1 MPFVELDERRI
12 YYEVHGDGF
21 PILCF
26 APGGMR
32 SSLPYWQNM
41 PWDPVQTLAAE
52 FAVILMDQRNAG
64 RSRAPVTA
72 EDGWHSYT
80 ADQLMLLDALKIE
93 RCHLL
98 GACIGGSF
106 ILRLLQAA
114 PERFASAV
122 LAQPIGASG
131 DNRQTFANLFDG
143 WVEEVAERFP
153 DMSDADWATFGQR
166 MFGGDFVYSV
176 SDDLVRRLETPMLV
190 LMGNDVYHP
199 QATSREIAALAPH
212 VTLIEQWKAP
222 EDAVR
227 SAREQTVAFFRE
239 HTP

>member
-1 MPFVELDERRI
+1 MPFVERDEQRI
-12 YYEVHGDGF
+12 YYEIHGDGF

-41 PWDPVQTLAAE
+41 PWDPVQTLASE
-52 FAVILMDQRNAG
+52 FAVIVVDQRNAG
-64 RSRAPVTA
+64 KSRAPVTA
-72 EDGWHSYT
+72 EDGWHSYA
-80 ADQLMLLDALKIE
+80 ADHLTLLDELKIE

-114 PERFASAV
+114 PERFSSAV
-122 LAQPIGASG
+122 LAQPIGASD
-131 DNRQTFANLFDG
+131 DNRKTFADLFDG
-143 WVEEVAERFP
+143 WVEEVAGRFP
-153 DMSDADWATFGQR
+153 DMGAGDWSAFGQR

-176 SDDLVRRLETPMLV
+176 SRELVRRLQTPMLV
-190 LMGNDVYHP
+190 LMGNDIYHP
-199 QATSREIAALAPH
+199 QAISRDIAGLAPQAR
-212 VTLIEQWKAP
+212 LIEQWKAP
-222 EDAVR
+222 EEAVR

-239 HTP
+239 HRP